1 MNVVKQ
7 RKLQQLSLAIALV
20 AGATVAHAATS
31 TANLAVSATVTANCS
46 ISATSALNFGAYDP
60 VVANAASDL
69 DGTGT
74 ISVTCTS
81 GAPATITLG
90 QGANADTGS
99 TAAAPL
105 RRMTDGSTNFISYSL
120 YSDSSRTVIWGDDAT
135 VDVATTGTGAAEAH
149 TVYGRIASAQ
159 NVPAGSYSD
168 TVVATVTF

>member
-7 RKLQQLSLAIALV
+7 RQLKQLSLAIALV
-20 AGATVAHAATS
+20 ASATLAHAATS

-46 ISATSALNFGAYDP
+46 ISATSALAFGAYDP
-60 VVANAASDL
+60 VVANASTDL

-90 QGANADTGS
+90 EGANANTGS

-105 RRMTDGSTNFISYSL
+105 RRMTDGSSNYISYSL
-120 YSDSSRTVIWGDDAT
+120 YSDSGRTVIWGNDAT

-149 TVYGRIASAQ
+149 TVYGRIASGQ
-159 NVPAGSYSD
+159 NVPAGSYND